1 MVFGSNFKLEW
12 NELKRF
18 ENLTDEER
26 SIVFYVEN
34 ESYFIYLKPIIKELT
49 EKHKITVCYVTSSK
63 TDPLLEPTKNI
74 LSFYIGDGT
83 VRTKFFLNLKADVL
97 VMTMP
102 DLQTF
107 HIKRSKIKKI
117 NYVYVFHSAVSTHL
131 VYRKEAFD
139 NFDTI
144 FCTGNYQ
151 IQEIQERELKY
162 NLKKKKLI
170 QCGYS
175 RLDDLLSEYE
185 TFKKTNKIIIKKNQ
199 ILIAPSWGE
208 NGLIETFGEDIIERL
223 LKYDY
228 KIIFRPHPMTIKK
241 SSNLIQKIRKK
252 YSDNEKF
259 IFEDNIKTFD
269 SFYSSECVISDWS
282 GVAIEYAFTT
292 KRPVLFID
300 VPKKMRNPEY
310 GKISFVPLEDRIREQ
325 IGEILSPNEI
335 SKLDSMIQLMIEN
348 EEKYSKVIESIYHKI
363 IFNIGNSSS
372 VAVNEILG
380 IVNKQAE
387 GNYSK

>member
-1 MVFGSNFKLEW
+1 
-12 NELKRF
+12 
-18 ENLTDEER
+18 
-26 SIVFYVEN
+26 
-34 ESYFIYLKPIIKELT
+34 
-49 EKHKITVCYVTSSK
+49 
-63 TDPLLEPTKNI
+63 
-74 LSFYIGDGT
+74 
-83 VRTKFFLNLKADVL
+83 
-97 VMTMP
+97 
-102 DLQTF
+102 
-107 HIKRSKIKKI
+107 
-117 NYVYVFHSAVSTHL
+117 
-131 VYRKEAFD
+131 
-139 NFDTI
+139 
-144 FCTGNYQ
+144 
-151 IQEIQERELKY
+151 
-162 NLKKKKLI
+162 
-170 QCGYS
+170 
-175 RLDDLLSEYE
+175 
-185 TFKKTNKIIIKKNQ
+185 
-199 ILIAPSWGE
+199 
-208 NGLIETFGEDIIERL
+208 
-223 LKYDY
+223 
-228 KIIFRPHPMTIKK
+228 MTIKK

-259 IFEDNIKTFD
+259 IFEDNIRTFD

-363 IFNIGNSSS
+363 IFNIGNSAS
-372 VAVNEILG
+372 VAANEILG

>member
-34 ESYFIYLKPIIKELT
+34 ENYFIYLKPIIKELT

-107 HIKRSKIKKI
+107 HIKRSKIKNV
-117 NYVYVFHSAVSTHL
+117 NYMYVFHSAVSTHL
-131 VYRKEAFD
+131 VYRKESFD

-175 RLDDLLSEYE
+175 RLDDLL
-185 TFKKTNKIIIKKNQ
+185 
-199 ILIAPSWGE
+199 
-208 NGLIETFGEDIIERL
+208 
-223 LKYDY
+223 
-228 KIIFRPHPMTIKK
+228 
-241 SSNLIQKIRKK
+241 
-252 YSDNEKF
+252 
-259 IFEDNIKTFD
+259 
-269 SFYSSECVISDWS
+269 
-282 GVAIEYAFTT
+282 
-292 KRPVLFID
+292 
-300 VPKKMRNPEY
+300 
-310 GKISFVPLEDRIREQ
+310 
-325 IGEILSPNEI
+325 
-335 SKLDSMIQLMIEN
+335 
-348 EEKYSKVIESIYHKI
+348 
-363 IFNIGNSSS
+363 
-372 VAVNEILG
+372 
-380 IVNKQAE
+380 
-387 GNYSK
+387 